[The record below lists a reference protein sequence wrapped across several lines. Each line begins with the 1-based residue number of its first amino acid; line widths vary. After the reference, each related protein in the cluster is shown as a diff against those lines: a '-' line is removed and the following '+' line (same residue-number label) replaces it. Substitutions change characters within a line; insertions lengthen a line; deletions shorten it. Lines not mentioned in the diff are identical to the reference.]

1 MNKPAFPR
9 PFLKWAGGKSNLLKQ
24 YEPLFPKWSGD
35 YFEPFI
41 GSGAVFF
48 FLSARQEAR
57 KYYLSD
63 LNREIVDAFC
73 AVRDDVEEV
82 IGLLTKHQKLHSKDY
97 FYQVRALV
105 PGNLSTLER
114 AARTIYLNKTC
125 FNGLYRVNKKGEF
138 NVPMGNYKKPSILQ
152 VETLKTA
159 SRALARADLA
169 AGHYSGLV
177 DKAQAGD
184 FIYLDPPY
192 HPLSKTAMFTNYVA
206 EAFDEKDQMEL
217 SQVATTLSEK
227 GCLFMESNSNTDF
240 VKDLYKDFKIQEVLA
255 RRSINREKSK
265 RGVITELV
273 ITNF

>member
-1 MNKPAFPR
+1 MKKLVFPK
-9 PFLKWAGGKSNLLKQ
+9 PFLKWAGGKTNLLGQ
-24 YEPLFPKWSGD
+24 YEPLFPEWSGD

-48 FLSARQEAR
+48 YLSARPEER
-57 KYYLSD
+57 NYYLSD

-73 AVRDDVEEV
+73 AVRDDVEGV
-82 IGLLTKHQKLHSKDY
+82 IKLLAKHQQLHSKDY
-97 FYQVRALV
+97 FYQVRGLV
-105 PGNLSTLER
+105 PQNLSALEK

-152 VETLKTA
+152 IETLKAA
-159 SRALARADLA
+159 SRALSSADLST
-169 AGHYSGLV
+169 GHYSVLV

-206 EAFDEKDQMEL
+206 QAFGEKDQMEL
-217 SQVATTLSEK
+217 AEVVTALSKK
-227 GCLFMESNSNTDF
+227 GCLVMESNSNTDF
-240 VKDLYKDFKIQEVLA
+240 IKDLYKGFKIQEVWA

-265 RGVITELV
+265 RGAITELV
-273 ITNF
+273 VTNF

>member
-1 MNKPAFPR
+1 MKKLVFPK
-9 PFLKWAGGKSNLLKQ
+9 PFLKWAGGKTNLLGQ
-24 YEPLFPKWSGD
+24 YEPLFPEWSGD

-48 FLSARQEAR
+48 YLSARPEER

-63 LNREIVDAFC
+63 LNQEIVDAFC
-73 AVRDDVEEV
+73 AVRDDVEGV
-82 IGLLTKHQKLHSKDY
+82 IKLLAKHQQLHSKDY
-97 FYQVRALV
+97 FYQVRGLV
-105 PGNLSTLER
+105 PQNLSALEK

-152 VETLKTA
+152 IETLKAA
-159 SRALARADLA
+159 SRALSPADLST
-169 AGHYSGLV
+169 GDYSVLV

-206 EAFDEKDQMEL
+206 QAFGEKDQMEL
-217 SQVATTLSEK
+217 AEVVTALSKK
-227 GCLFMESNSNTDF
+227 GCLVMESNSNTDF
-240 VKDLYKDFKIQEVLA
+240 IKDLYKGFKIQEVWA

-265 RGVITELV
+265 RGAITELV
-273 ITNF
+273 VTNF

>member
-1 MNKPAFPR
+1 MKKLVFPK
-9 PFLKWAGGKSNLLKQ
+9 PFLKWAGGKTNLLRQ
-24 YEPLFPKWSGD
+24 YEPLFPEWSGD

-48 FLSARQEAR
+48 YLSARPEER
-57 KYYLSD
+57 NYYLSD
-63 LNREIVDAFC
+63 LNQEIVDAFC
-73 AVRDDVEEV
+73 AVRDDVEGV
-82 IGLLTKHQKLHSKDY
+82 IKLLAKHQQLHSKDY
-97 FYQVRALV
+97 FYQVRGLV
-105 PGNLSTLER
+105 PQNLSALEK

-152 VETLKTA
+152 IETLKAA
-159 SRALARADLA
+159 SRALSSADLST
-169 AGHYSGLV
+169 GHYSVLV

-206 EAFDEKDQMEL
+206 QAFGEKDQIEL
-217 SQVATTLSEK
+217 AEVANALSKK
-227 GCLFMESNSNTDF
+227 GCLVMESNSNTDF
-240 VKDLYKDFKIQEVLA
+240 IKDLYKGFKIQEVWA

-265 RGVITELV
+265 RGAITELV
-273 ITNF
+273 VTNF

>member
-1 MNKPAFPR
+1 MNKPTFPK

-24 YEPLFPKWSGD
+24 YEPLFPKWTGD

-48 FLSARQEAR
+48 FLSARPEKR
-57 KYYLSD
+57 NYHLSD
-63 LNREIVDAFC
+63 LNREIIDAFC
-73 AVRDDVEEV
+73 AVRDDVEGV
-82 IGLLTKHQKLHSKDY
+82 IRLLTKHQQLHSKDY
-97 FYQVRALV
+97 FYQVRALA
-105 PGNLSTLER
+105 PKNLSTLER

-152 VETLKTA
+152 VETLKAA
-159 SRALARADLA
+159 SRALSLA
-169 AGHYSGLV
+169 NLSVGHYSALE
-177 DKAQAGD
+177 DRAQAGD

-192 HPLSKTAMFTNYVA
+192 HPLSKTAMFTNYVV
-206 EAFDEKDQMEL
+206 EAFGEKDQKEL
-217 SQVATTLSEK
+217 VQVATTLSEK

-240 VKDLYKDFKIQEVLA
+240 VKNLYKDFKIQEVWA

-265 RGVITELV
+265 RGAITELV

>member
-1 MNKPAFPR
+1 MKKLVFPK
-9 PFLKWAGGKSNLLKQ
+9 PFLNWAGCKTNLLGQ
-24 YEPLFPKWSGD
+24 YEPLFPEWSGD

-48 FLSARQEAR
+48 YLSARPEER
-57 KYYLSD
+57 NYYLSD
-63 LNREIVDAFC
+63 LNQEIVDAFC
-73 AVRDDVEEV
+73 AVRDDVEGV
-82 IGLLTKHQKLHSKDY
+82 IKLLAKHQQLHSKDY
-97 FYQVRALV
+97 FYQVRGLV
-105 PGNLSTLER
+105 PQNLSALEK

-152 VETLKTA
+152 IETLKAA
-159 SRALARADLA
+159 SRALSSADLST
-169 AGHYSGLV
+169 GHYSVLV

-206 EAFDEKDQMEL
+206 QAFGEKDQMEL
-217 SQVATTLSEK
+217 AEVVTALSKK
-227 GCLFMESNSNTDF
+227 GCLVMESNSNTDF
-240 VKDLYKDFKIQEVLA
+240 IKDLYKGFKIQEVWA

-265 RGVITELV
+265 RGAITELV
-273 ITNF
+273 VTNF

>member
-1 MNKPAFPR
+1 MKKLVFPK
-9 PFLKWAGGKSNLLKQ
+9 PFLKWAGGKTNLLGQ
-24 YEPLFPKWSGD
+24 YEPLFPEWSGD

-48 FLSARQEAR
+48 YLSARPEER

-73 AVRDDVEEV
+73 AVRDDVEGV
-82 IGLLTKHQKLHSKDY
+82 IKLLAKHQQLHSKDY
-97 FYQVRALV
+97 FYQVRGLV
-105 PGNLSTLER
+105 PQNLSALEK

-152 VETLKTA
+152 IETLKAA
-159 SRALARADLA
+159 SRALSPADLST
-169 AGHYSGLV
+169 GHYSVLV

-206 EAFDEKDQMEL
+206 QAFGEKDQMEL
-217 SQVATTLSEK
+217 AEVAAALSKK
-227 GCLFMESNSNTDF
+227 GCVVMESNSNTDF
-240 VKDLYKDFKIQEVLA
+240 IKDLYKGFKIQEVWA

-265 RGVITELV
+265 RGAITELV
-273 ITNF
+273 VTNF

>member
-1 MNKPAFPR
+1 MKKLVFPK
-9 PFLKWAGGKSNLLKQ
+9 PFLKWAGGKTNLLGQ
-24 YEPLFPKWSGD
+24 YEPLFPEWSGD

-48 FLSARQEAR
+48 YLSARPEER

-73 AVRDDVEEV
+73 AVRDDVEGV
-82 IGLLTKHQKLHSKDY
+82 IKLLAKHQQLHSKDY
-97 FYQVRALV
+97 FYQVRGLV
-105 PGNLSTLER
+105 PQNLSALEK

-152 VETLKTA
+152 IETLKAA
-159 SRALARADLA
+159 SRALSPADLST
-169 AGHYSGLV
+169 GHYSVLV

-206 EAFDEKDQMEL
+206 QAFGEKDQMEL
-217 SQVATTLSEK
+217 AEVAAALSKK
-227 GCLFMESNSNTDF
+227 GCLVMESNSNTDF
-240 VKDLYKDFKIQEVLA
+240 IKDLYKGFKIQEVWA

-265 RGVITELV
+265 RGAITELV
-273 ITNF
+273 VTNF

>member
-1 MNKPAFPR
+1 MKKLVFPK
-9 PFLKWAGGKSNLLKQ
+9 PFLKWAGGKTNLLGQ
-24 YEPLFPKWSGD
+24 YEALFPEWSGD

-48 FLSARQEAR
+48 YLSARPEER

-73 AVRDDVEEV
+73 AVRDDVEGV
-82 IGLLTKHQKLHSKDY
+82 IKLLAKHQQLHSKDY
-97 FYQVRALV
+97 FYQVRGLV
-105 PGNLSTLER
+105 PQNLSALEK

-152 VETLKTA
+152 IETLKAA
-159 SRALARADLA
+159 SRALSSADLST
-169 AGHYSGLV
+169 GHYSVLV

-206 EAFDEKDQMEL
+206 QAFDEKDQMEL
-217 SQVATTLSEK
+217 AEVTAALSKK
-227 GCLFMESNSNTDF
+227 GCLVMESNSNTDF
-240 VKDLYKDFKIQEVLA
+240 IKDLYKGFKIQEVWA

-265 RGVITELV
+265 RGAITELV
-273 ITNF
+273 VTNF

>member
-1 MNKPAFPR
+1 MKKLVFPK
-9 PFLKWAGGKSNLLKQ
+9 PFLKWAGGKTNLLGQ
-24 YEPLFPKWSGD
+24 YEPLFPEWSGD

-48 FLSARQEAR
+48 YLSARPEER

-63 LNREIVDAFC
+63 LNQEIVDAFC
-73 AVRDDVEEV
+73 AVRDDVEGV
-82 IGLLTKHQKLHSKDY
+82 IKLLAKHQQLHSKDY
-97 FYQVRALV
+97 FYQVRGLV
-105 PGNLSTLER
+105 PQNLSALEK

-152 VETLKTA
+152 IETLKAA
-159 SRALARADLA
+159 SRALSSADLST
-169 AGHYSGLV
+169 GHYSVLV

-206 EAFDEKDQMEL
+206 QAFGEKDQMEL
-217 SQVATTLSEK
+217 AEVVTALSKK
-227 GCLFMESNSNTDF
+227 GCLVMESNSNTDF
-240 VKDLYKDFKIQEVLA
+240 IKDLYKGFKIQEVWA

-265 RGVITELV
+265 RGAITELV
-273 ITNF
+273 VTNF

>member
-1 MNKPAFPR
+1 M
-9 PFLKWAGGKSNLLKQ
+9 GQ
-24 YEPLFPKWSGD
+24 YEPLFPEWSGA

-48 FLSARQEAR
+48 YLSARPEER
-57 KYYLSD
+57 NYYLSD
-63 LNREIVDAFC
+63 LNQEIVDAFC
-73 AVRDDVEEV
+73 AVRDDVEGV
-82 IGLLTKHQKLHSKDY
+82 IKLLAKHQQLHSKDY
-97 FYQVRALV
+97 FYQVRGLV
-105 PGNLSTLER
+105 PQNLSALEK

-152 VETLKTA
+152 IETLKAA
-159 SRALARADLA
+159 SRALSPADLST
-169 AGHYSGLV
+169 GHYSVLV

-206 EAFDEKDQMEL
+206 QAFGEKDQMEL
-217 SQVATTLSEK
+217 AEVVTALSKK
-227 GCLFMESNSNTDF
+227 GCLVMESNSNTDF
-240 VKDLYKDFKIQEVLA
+240 IKDLYKGFKIQEVWA

-265 RGVITELV
+265 RGAITELV
-273 ITNF
+273 VTNF

>member
-1 MNKPAFPR
+1 MNKPAFPK

-82 IGLLTKHQKLHSKDY
+82 IRLLSKHQKLHSKDY

-105 PGNLSTLER
+105 PGNLPTLER

-152 VETLKTA
+152 VETLKIA

-169 AGHYSGLV
+169 AGHYSGLL

>member
-1 MNKPAFPR
+1 MKKLVFPK
-9 PFLKWAGGKSNLLKQ
+9 PFLKWAGGKTNLLGQ
-24 YEPLFPKWSGD
+24 YEPLFPEWSGD

-48 FLSARQEAR
+48 YLSARPEER
-57 KYYLSD
+57 NYYLSD

-73 AVRDDVEEV
+73 AVRDDVEGV
-82 IGLLTKHQKLHSKDY
+82 IKLLAKHQQLHSKDY
-97 FYQVRALV
+97 FYQVRGLV
-105 PGNLSTLER
+105 PKNLSALEK

-152 VETLKTA
+152 IETLKAA
-159 SRALARADLA
+159 SRALSSADLST
-169 AGHYSGLV
+169 GHYSVLV

-206 EAFDEKDQMEL
+206 QAFGEKDQIEL
-217 SQVATTLSEK
+217 AEVATALSKK
-227 GCLFMESNSNTDF
+227 GCLVMESNSNTDF
-240 VKDLYKDFKIQEVLA
+240 IKDLYKGFKIQEVWA

-265 RGVITELV
+265 RGAITELV
-273 ITNF
+273 VTNF

>member
-1 MNKPAFPR
+1 MKKLVFPK
-9 PFLKWAGGKSNLLKQ
+9 PFLKWAGGKTNLLGQ
-24 YEPLFPKWSGD
+24 YEPLFPEWSGD

-48 FLSARQEAR
+48 YLSARPEER
-57 KYYLSD
+57 NYYLSD
-63 LNREIVDAFC
+63 LNQEIVDAFC
-73 AVRDDVEEV
+73 AVRDDVEGV
-82 IGLLTKHQKLHSKDY
+82 IKLLAKHQQLHSKDY
-97 FYQVRALV
+97 FYQVRGLV
-105 PGNLSTLER
+105 PQNLSALEK

-152 VETLKTA
+152 IETLKAA
-159 SRALARADLA
+159 SRALSPADLST
-169 AGHYSGLV
+169 GDYSVLV

-206 EAFDEKDQMEL
+206 QAFGEKDQMEL
-217 SQVATTLSEK
+217 AEVVTALSKK
-227 GCLFMESNSNTDF
+227 GCLVMESNSNTDF
-240 VKDLYKDFKIQEVLA
+240 IKDLYKGFKIQEVWA

-265 RGVITELV
+265 RGAITELV
-273 ITNF
+273 VTNF

>member
-1 MNKPAFPR
+1 MKKLVFPK
-9 PFLKWAGGKSNLLKQ
+9 PFLKWAGGKTNLLGQ
-24 YEPLFPKWSGD
+24 YEPLFPEWSGD

-48 FLSARQEAR
+48 YLSARPEER
-57 KYYLSD
+57 NYYLSD

-73 AVRDDVEEV
+73 AVRDDVEGV
-82 IGLLTKHQKLHSKDY
+82 IKLLAKHQQLHSKDY
-97 FYQVRALV
+97 FYQVRGLV
-105 PGNLSTLER
+105 PQNLSALEK

-152 VETLKTA
+152 IETLKAA
-159 SRALARADLA
+159 SRALSSADLST
-169 AGHYSGLV
+169 GHYSVLV

-206 EAFDEKDQMEL
+206 QAFGEKDQIEL
-217 SQVATTLSEK
+217 AEVANALSKK
-227 GCLFMESNSNTDF
+227 GCLVMESNSNTDF
-240 VKDLYKDFKIQEVLA
+240 IKDLYKGFKIQEVWA

-265 RGVITELV
+265 RGAITELV
-273 ITNF
+273 VTNF

>member
-1 MNKPAFPR
+1 MKKLVFPK
-9 PFLKWAGGKSNLLKQ
+9 PFLKWAGGKTNLLGQ
-24 YEPLFPKWSGD
+24 YEPLFPEWSGD

-41 GSGAVFF
+41 ASGAVFF
-48 FLSARQEAR
+48 YLSARPEER

-63 LNREIVDAFC
+63 LNQEIVDAFC
-73 AVRDDVEEV
+73 AVRDDVEGV
-82 IGLLTKHQKLHSKDY
+82 IKLLAKHQQLHSKDY
-97 FYQVRALV
+97 FYQVRGLV
-105 PGNLSTLER
+105 PQNLSALEK

-152 VETLKTA
+152 IETLKAA
-159 SRALARADLA
+159 SRALSSADLST
-169 AGHYSGLV
+169 GHYSVLV

-206 EAFDEKDQMEL
+206 QAFGEKDQMEL
-217 SQVATTLSEK
+217 AEVAAALSKK
-227 GCLFMESNSNTDF
+227 GCLVMESNSNTDF
-240 VKDLYKDFKIQEVLA
+240 IKDLYKGFKIQEVWA

-265 RGVITELV
+265 RGAITELV
-273 ITNF
+273 VTNF

>member
-1 MNKPAFPR
+1 MKKLVFPK
-9 PFLKWAGGKSNLLKQ
+9 PFLKWAGGKTNLLGQ
-24 YEPLFPKWSGD
+24 YEPLFPEWSGD

-48 FLSARQEAR
+48 YLSARPEER
-57 KYYLSD
+57 NYYLSD
-63 LNREIVDAFC
+63 LNQEIVDAFC
-73 AVRDDVEEV
+73 AVRDDVEGV
-82 IGLLTKHQKLHSKDY
+82 IKLLAKHQQLHSKDY
-97 FYQVRALV
+97 FYQVRGLV
-105 PGNLSTLER
+105 PQNLSALEK

-152 VETLKTA
+152 IETLKAA
-159 SRALARADLA
+159 SRALSSADLST
-169 AGHYSGLV
+169 GHYSVLV

-206 EAFDEKDQMEL
+206 QAFGEKDQIEL
-217 SQVATTLSEK
+217 AEVANALSKK
-227 GCLFMESNSNTDF
+227 GCLVMESNSNTDF
-240 VKDLYKDFKIQEVLA
+240 IKDLYKGFKIQEVWA

-265 RGVITELV
+265 RGAITELV
-273 ITNF
+273 VTNF

>member
-105 PGNLSTLER
+105 PENLSTLER

>member
-1 MNKPAFPR
+1 MKKLVFPK
-9 PFLKWAGGKSNLLKQ
+9 PFLKWAGGKTNLLGQ
-24 YEPLFPKWSGD
+24 YEPLFPEWSGD

-48 FLSARQEAR
+48 YLSARPEER

-63 LNREIVDAFC
+63 LNQEIVDAFC
-73 AVRDDVEEV
+73 AVRDDVEGV
-82 IGLLTKHQKLHSKDY
+82 IKLLAKHQQLHSKDY
-97 FYQVRALV
+97 FYQVRGLV
-105 PGNLSTLER
+105 PQNLSALEK

-152 VETLKTA
+152 IETLKAA
-159 SRALARADLA
+159 SRALSSADLST
-169 AGHYSGLV
+169 GHYSVLV

-206 EAFDEKDQMEL
+206 QAFGEKDQMEL
-217 SQVATTLSEK
+217 AEVAAALSKK
-227 GCLFMESNSNTDF
+227 GCLVMESNSNTDF
-240 VKDLYKDFKIQEVLA
+240 IKDLYKGFKIQEVWA

-265 RGVITELV
+265 RGAITELV
-273 ITNF
+273 VTNF

>member
-1 MNKPAFPR
+1 MKKLVFPK
-9 PFLKWAGGKSNLLKQ
+9 PFLKWAGGKTNLLGQ
-24 YEPLFPKWSGD
+24 YEPLFPEWSGD

-48 FLSARQEAR
+48 YLSARPEVR
-57 KYYLSD
+57 NYYLSD
-63 LNREIVDAFC
+63 LNQEIVDAFC
-73 AVRDDVEEV
+73 AVRDDVEGV
-82 IGLLTKHQKLHSKDY
+82 IKLLAKHQQLHSKDY
-97 FYQVRALV
+97 FYQVRGLV
-105 PGNLSTLER
+105 PQNLSALEK

-152 VETLKTA
+152 IETLKAA
-159 SRALARADLA
+159 SRALSSADLST
-169 AGHYSGLV
+169 GHYSVLV

-206 EAFDEKDQMEL
+206 QAFGEKDQIEL
-217 SQVATTLSEK
+217 AEVANALSKK
-227 GCLFMESNSNTDF
+227 GCLVMESNSNTDF
-240 VKDLYKDFKIQEVLA
+240 IKDLYKGFKIQEVWA

-265 RGVITELV
+265 RGAITELV
-273 ITNF
+273 VTNF

>member
-1 MNKPAFPR
+1 MNKPAFPK

-82 IGLLTKHQKLHSKDY
+82 IRLLTKHQKLHSKDY

-105 PGNLSTLER
+105 PENLSTLER

-169 AGHYSGLV
+169 VGHYSDLV

>member
-1 MNKPAFPR
+1 MKKLVFPK
-9 PFLKWAGGKSNLLKQ
+9 PFLKWAGGKTNLLGQ
-24 YEPLFPKWSGD
+24 YEPLFPEWSGD

-48 FLSARQEAR
+48 YLSARPEER

-63 LNREIVDAFC
+63 LNQEIVDAFC
-73 AVRDDVEEV
+73 AVRDDVEGV
-82 IGLLTKHQKLHSKDY
+82 IRLLTKHQQLHSKDY
-97 FYQVRALV
+97 FYQVRGLV
-105 PGNLSTLER
+105 PQNLSALEK

-152 VETLKTA
+152 IETLKAA
-159 SRALARADLA
+159 SRALSPADLST
-169 AGHYSGLV
+169 GHYSVLV

-206 EAFDEKDQMEL
+206 QAFGEKDQMEL
-217 SQVATTLSEK
+217 AEVVTALSKK
-227 GCLFMESNSNTDF
+227 GCLVMESNSNTDF
-240 VKDLYKDFKIQEVLA
+240 IKDLYKGFKIQEVWA

-265 RGVITELV
+265 RGAITELV
-273 ITNF
+273 VTNF

>member
-1 MNKPAFPR
+1 MNKPAFPK

-48 FLSARQEAR
+48 FLSAREEAR

-82 IGLLTKHQKLHSKDY
+82 IRLLTKHQKLHSKDY

-105 PGNLSTLER
+105 PDNLSTFER

-138 NVPMGNYKKPSILQ
+138 NVPMGSYKKPSILQ

-169 AGHYSGLV
+169 VGHYSGLV

>member
-1 MNKPAFPR
+1 MKKLVFPK
-9 PFLKWAGGKSNLLKQ
+9 PFLKWAGGKTNLLGQ
-24 YEPLFPKWSGD
+24 YEPLFPEWSGD

-48 FLSARQEAR
+48 YLSARPEER
-57 KYYLSD
+57 NYYLSD

-73 AVRDDVEEV
+73 AVRDDVEGV
-82 IGLLTKHQKLHSKDY
+82 IKLLAKHQQLHSKDY
-97 FYQVRALV
+97 FYQVRGLV
-105 PGNLSTLER
+105 PQNLSALEK

-152 VETLKTA
+152 IETLKAA
-159 SRALARADLA
+159 SRALSSADLST
-169 AGHYSGLV
+169 GHYSVLV

-206 EAFDEKDQMEL
+206 QAFGEKDQMEL
-217 SQVATTLSEK
+217 AEVVTALSKK
-227 GCLFMESNSNTDF
+227 GCLVMESNSNTDF
-240 VKDLYKDFKIQEVLA
+240 IKDLYKGFKIQEVWS

-265 RGVITELV
+265 RGAITELV
-273 ITNF
+273 VTNF

>member
-1 MNKPAFPR
+1 MKKLVFPK
-9 PFLKWAGGKSNLLKQ
+9 PFLKWAGGKTNLLGQ
-24 YEPLFPKWSGD
+24 YEPLFPEWSGD

-48 FLSARQEAR
+48 YLSARPEER
-57 KYYLSD
+57 NYYLSD

-73 AVRDDVEEV
+73 AVRDDVEGV
-82 IGLLTKHQKLHSKDY
+82 IKLLAKHQQLHSKDY
-97 FYQVRALV
+97 FYQVRGLV
-105 PGNLSTLER
+105 PQNLSALEK

-152 VETLKTA
+152 IETLKAA
-159 SRALARADLA
+159 SRALSPADLST
-169 AGHYSGLV
+169 GHYSVLV
-177 DKAQAGD
+177 DKAQAGE

-206 EAFDEKDQMEL
+206 QAFGEKDQMEL
-217 SQVATTLSEK
+217 AEVAAALSKK
-227 GCLFMESNSNTDF
+227 GCLVMESNSNTDF
-240 VKDLYKDFKIQEVLA
+240 IKDLYKGFKIQEVWA

-265 RGVITELV
+265 RGAITELV
-273 ITNF
+273 VTNF

>member
-1 MNKPAFPR
+1 MKKLVFPK
-9 PFLKWAGGKSNLLKQ
+9 PFLKWAGGKTNLLGQ
-24 YEPLFPKWSGD
+24 YEPLFPEWSGD

-48 FLSARQEAR
+48 YLSARPEER
-57 KYYLSD
+57 NYYLSD
-63 LNREIVDAFC
+63 LNQEIVDAFC
-73 AVRDDVEEV
+73 AVRDDVEGV
-82 IGLLTKHQKLHSKDY
+82 IKLLAKHQQLHSKDY
-97 FYQVRALV
+97 FYQVRGLV
-105 PGNLSTLER
+105 PQNLSALEK

-152 VETLKTA
+152 IETLKAA
-159 SRALARADLA
+159 SRALSSADLST
-169 AGHYSGLV
+169 GHYSVLV

-206 EAFDEKDQMEL
+206 QAFGEKDQMEL
-217 SQVATTLSEK
+217 AEVAAALSKK
-227 GCLFMESNSNTDF
+227 GCLVMESNSNTDF
-240 VKDLYKDFKIQEVLA
+240 IKDLYKGFKIQEVWA

-265 RGVITELV
+265 RGAITELV
-273 ITNF
+273 VTNF

>member
-1 MNKPAFPR
+1 MNKPAFPK

-82 IGLLTKHQKLHSKDY
+82 IRLLSKHQKLHSKDY

-105 PGNLSTLER
+105 PGNLPTLER

-152 VETLKTA
+152 VETLKIA

-177 DKAQAGD
+177 EKAQAGD

>member
-82 IGLLTKHQKLHSKDY
+82 IRLLTKHQKLHSKDY

-177 DKAQAGD
+177 EKAQAGD

>member
-82 IGLLTKHQKLHSKDY
+82 IRLLTKHQKLHSKDY

-105 PGNLSTLER
+105 PDNLSTFER

>member
-1 MNKPAFPR
+1 MQKQVFLK
-9 PFLKWAGGKSNLLKQ
+9 PFLKWAGGKTKLLGQ
-24 YEPLFPKWSGD
+24 YKALFPEWSGD

-48 FLSARQEAR
+48 YLSARLEER
-57 KYYLSD
+57 SYFLSD
-63 LNREIVDAFC
+63 LNREVIDAFC
-73 AVRDDVEEV
+73 AVRDDVEGV
-82 IGLLTKHQKLHSKDY
+82 IRLLAKHQQLHSKDY
-97 FYQVRALV
+97 FYQVRGLV
-105 PGNLSTLER
+105 PQNLSALEK

-152 VETLKTA
+152 VETLKAA
-159 SRALARADLA
+159 SRALSSADLST
-169 AGHYSGLV
+169 GHYSVLL

-206 EAFDEKDQMEL
+206 QAFGEKEQMEL
-217 SQVATTLSEK
+217 AEVVTALSK
-227 GCLFMESNSNTDF
+227 RGCLVMESNSNTDF
-240 VKDLYKDFKIQEVLA
+240 IKDLYKGFKIQEVLA

-265 RGVITELV
+265 RGAITELV
-273 ITNF
+273 VTNF

>member
-82 IGLLTKHQKLHSKDY
+82 IRLLTKHQKLHSKDY

>member
-1 MNKPAFPR
+1 MKKLVFPK
-9 PFLKWAGGKSNLLKQ
+9 PFLKWAGGKTNLLGQ
-24 YEPLFPKWSGD
+24 YEPLFPEWSGD

-48 FLSARQEAR
+48 YLSARPEER
-57 KYYLSD
+57 NYYLSD
-63 LNREIVDAFC
+63 LNQEIVDAFC
-73 AVRDDVEEV
+73 AVRDDVEGV
-82 IGLLTKHQKLHSKDY
+82 IKLLAKHQQLHSKDY
-97 FYQVRALV
+97 FYQVRGLV
-105 PGNLSTLER
+105 PQNLSALEK

-152 VETLKTA
+152 IETLKAA
-159 SRALARADLA
+159 SRALSPADLST
-169 AGHYSGLV
+169 GHYSVLV

-206 EAFDEKDQMEL
+206 QAFGEKDQMEL
-217 SQVATTLSEK
+217 AEVVTALSKK
-227 GCLFMESNSNTDF
+227 GCLVMESNSNTDF
-240 VKDLYKDFKIQEVLA
+240 IKDLYKGFKIQEVWA

-265 RGVITELV
+265 RGAITELV
-273 ITNF
+273 VTNF

>member
-1 MNKPAFPR
+1 MKKLVFPK
-9 PFLKWAGGKSNLLKQ
+9 PFLKWAGGKTNLLGQ
-24 YEPLFPKWSGD
+24 YEPLFPEWSGD

-48 FLSARQEAR
+48 YLSARPEER
-57 KYYLSD
+57 NYYLSD

-73 AVRDDVEEV
+73 AVRDDVEGV
-82 IGLLTKHQKLHSKDY
+82 IKLLAKHQQLHSKDY
-97 FYQVRALV
+97 FYQVRGLV
-105 PGNLSTLER
+105 PQNLSALEK

-152 VETLKTA
+152 IETLKAA
-159 SRALARADLA
+159 SRALSPADLST
-169 AGHYSGLV
+169 GHYSVLV

-206 EAFDEKDQMEL
+206 QAFGEKDQMEL
-217 SQVATTLSEK
+217 AEVVTALSKK
-227 GCLFMESNSNTDF
+227 GCLVMESNSNTDF
-240 VKDLYKDFKIQEVLA
+240 IKDLYKGFKIQEVWA

-265 RGVITELV
+265 RGAITELV
-273 ITNF
+273 VTNF

>member
-1 MNKPAFPR
+1 MNKPAFPK

-48 FLSARQEAR
+48 FLSAREEAR

-82 IGLLTKHQKLHSKDY
+82 IRLLTKHQKLHSKDY

-105 PGNLSTLER
+105 PDNLSTFER

-138 NVPMGNYKKPSILQ
+138 NVPMGSYKKPSILQ

-169 AGHYSGLV
+169 VGHYSGLV

-265 RGVITELV
+265 RGIITELV

>member
-1 MNKPAFPR
+1 MNKPAFPK

-48 FLSARQEAR
+48 FLSAREEAR

-82 IGLLTKHQKLHSKDY
+82 IRLLTKHQKLHSKDY

-105 PGNLSTLER
+105 PDNLSTFER

-138 NVPMGNYKKPSILQ
+138 NVPIGNYKKPSILQ

>member
-1 MNKPAFPR
+1 MNKPVFPK

-24 YEPLFPKWSGD
+24 YEPLFPEWSGD

-48 FLSARQEAR
+48 FLSARQEER
-57 KYYLSD
+57 KYHLSD

-73 AVRDDVEEV
+73 VVRDDVEEV
-82 IGLLTKHQKLHSKDY
+82 IRLLTNHQKLHSKDY

-105 PGNLSTLER
+105 PENLSTLER

-138 NVPMGNYKKPSILQ
+138 NVPMGDYKKPSILQ
-152 VETLKTA
+152 VETLKAA
-159 SRALARADLA
+159 SRALAHADLSV
-169 AGHYSGLV
+169 GHYSGLV

-206 EAFDEKDQMEL
+206 EAFDEKDQIEL
-217 SQVATTLSEK
+217 VQAATALSEK

-240 VKDLYKDFKIQEVLA
+240 VKDLYKDFKIQEVWA

>member
-1 MNKPAFPR
+1 MKKLVFPK
-9 PFLKWAGGKSNLLKQ
+9 PFLKWAGGKTNLLGQ
-24 YEPLFPKWSGD
+24 YEPLFPEWSGD

-48 FLSARQEAR
+48 YLSARPEER
-57 KYYLSD
+57 YYYLSD
-63 LNREIVDAFC
+63 LNQEIVDAFC
-73 AVRDDVEEV
+73 AVRDDVEGV
-82 IGLLTKHQKLHSKDY
+82 IKLLAKHQQLHSKDY
-97 FYQVRALV
+97 FYQVRGLV
-105 PGNLSTLER
+105 PQNLSALEK

-152 VETLKTA
+152 IETLKAA
-159 SRALARADLA
+159 SRALSPADLST
-169 AGHYSGLV
+169 GHYSVLV

-206 EAFDEKDQMEL
+206 QAFGEKDQMEL
-217 SQVATTLSEK
+217 AEVVTALSKK
-227 GCLFMESNSNTDF
+227 GCLVMESNSNTDF
-240 VKDLYKDFKIQEVLA
+240 IKDLYKGFKIQEVWA

-265 RGVITELV
+265 RGAITELV
-273 ITNF
+273 VTNF

>member
-1 MNKPAFPR
+1 MKKLVFPK
-9 PFLKWAGGKSNLLKQ
+9 PFLKWAGGKTNLLGQ
-24 YEPLFPKWSGD
+24 YEPLFPEWSGD

-48 FLSARQEAR
+48 FLSARQEER
-57 KYYLSD
+57 NYYLSD

-73 AVRDDVEEV
+73 AVRDDVEGV
-82 IGLLTKHQKLHSKDY
+82 IKLLAKHQQLHSKDY
-97 FYQVRALV
+97 FYQVRGLV
-105 PGNLSTLER
+105 PQNLSALEK

-152 VETLKTA
+152 IETLKAA
-159 SRALARADLA
+159 SRALSSADLST
-169 AGHYSGLV
+169 GHYSVLV

-206 EAFDEKDQMEL
+206 QAFGEKDQMEL
-217 SQVATTLSEK
+217 AEVVTALSKK
-227 GCLFMESNSNTDF
+227 GCLVMESNSNTDF
-240 VKDLYKDFKIQEVLA
+240 IKDLYKGFKIQEVWA

-265 RGVITELV
+265 RGAITELV
-273 ITNF
+273 VTNF